1 MVEDSKAAP
10 MWIGADELARRVS
23 PGRAR
28 ELLRA
33 ALAAGLDP
41 SSDPPRTV
49 VEAGRGQLLLMP
61 SAGATAVGTK
71 VVGLARDNP
80 TRGLPTIQA
89 VYVLMDAETLTPQAL
104 IDGIALTNLR
114 TPAVSAV
121 AMQSLAADDVESAV
135 MVGSGPQALGHAEA
149 LLALRSVRRITVAG
163 RDAGRA
169 ESCARRIEALTPQ
182 GGAAPAEVHATT
194 DGSELEDAVR
204 GAQVV
209 MCATS
214 SSTPVIDGA
223 WVADGACVVAVGSH
237 EPSSRELDSDLM
249 ARSVV
254 VVEDVPAALR
264 EAGDIVQA
272 IDEGALD
279 PAHLHTLSD
288 LVVGQVRRST
298 DRPHVFKSVGMS
310 WEDLV
315 VAEGAL
321 TG

>member
-1 MVEDSKAAP
+1 M
-10 MWIGADELARRVS
+10 
-23 PGRAR
+23 
-28 ELLRA
+28 
-33 ALAAGLDP
+33 
-41 SSDPPRTV
+41 
-49 VEAGRGQLLLMP
+49 
-61 SAGATAVGTK
+61 
-71 VVGLARDNP
+71 
-80 TRGLPTIQA
+80 
-89 VYVLMDAETLTPQAL
+89 
-104 IDGIALTNLR
+104 
-114 TPAVSAV
+114 
-121 AMQSLAADDVESAV
+121 
-135 MVGSGPQALGHAEA
+135 
-149 LLALRSVRRITVAG
+149 
-163 RDAGRA
+163 
-169 ESCARRIEALTPQ
+169 
-182 GGAAPAEVHATT
+182 
-194 DGSELEDAVR
+194 R

-237 EPSSRELDSDLM
+237 EPASRELDSDLM

-264 EAGDIVQA
+264 EAGDVVQA